1 MQFSHD
7 PLPIGI
13 QSRGPRAENRRI
25 AMPLGD
31 GVSWM
36 PQRRKRSSIIQ
47 YDCGNSF
54 AGRFTDCLDKQAN
67 RFGMPIDFRSR
78 MNDLRDT
85 VARNLRRLRT
95 GKGWTQEEL
104 AFRAKVDRSYV
115 SQLETG
121 VYSAS
126 VTMLGKLSKALGV
139 EPSEFLKP

>member
-1 MQFSHD
+1 
-7 PLPIGI
+7 
-13 QSRGPRAENRRI
+13 
-25 AMPLGD
+25 MPLGD

-47 YDCGNSF
+47 YDCGNRF

-95 GKGWTQEEL
+95 GK
-104 AFRAKVDRSYV
+104 VDRSYV

>member
-47 YDCGNSF
+47 YDCGNRF

-95 GKGWTQEEL
+95 GK
-104 AFRAKVDRSYV
+104 VDRSYV